1 MNDLSKALLGMAIL
15 PLPLLGS
22 LAALPDVEAPS
33 QGTWVVAGIV
43 AAAGALGAWFLE
55 WTERKVVANRV
66 VIDLKPNQVIVDGV
80 PIDCPFSSMTHFFRS
95 RDALVEAVGIAVNEA
110 MLGTTTAFD
119 LVGCA
124 PRTNALVRQSLGA
137 RSTPYTSSR
146 TRQLAPQKSP
156 ASAGLFHSSNL
167 TSPAPTSTCLWYW
180 PPLRFLRNAAAH
192 TRR

>member
-110 MLGTTTAFD
+110 MLKQEKFLVARKSALIRIWPGSFQVTDFELEALSEAMTAEFISPVFE
-119 LVGCA
+119 LMGQ
-124 PRTNALVRQSLGA
+124 PM
-137 RSTPYTSSR
+137 
-146 TRQLAPQKSP
+146 APQENRNLPSAP
-156 ASAGLFHSSNL
+156 AVN
-167 TSPAPTSTCLWYW
+167 
-180 PPLRFLRNAAAH
+180 R
-192 TRR
+192 